1 MKSAITILK
10 EQLNN
15 LYLIFKLAF
24 VDVKSANKNHYLGM
38 LWEVISPAILI
49 MIYWLV
55 FGVGIRHRADV
66 EVGGD
71 IVPFIYWLMTGYMVW
86 MFFSK
91 SASSGAKAIFSKLR
105 VVSKMNFPMSI
116 LPNYTIFSKFMVHV
130 VMVGIIIVILQFAGY
145 PINIYYLQM
154 PYFMIANYFFT
165 FLFVLIFLFF
175 FILVC
180 VIFIFFTFMM
190 CIFMFLFHV
199 FMVYIII
206 VILQFAGYPINI
218 YYLQMPYFMIATY
231 FFTFSFVLIF
241 STLSTLVR
249 DIYKLLTS
257 TMRIGIYISPILW
270 DVTEV
275 KDDGTVATAVITAIV
290 KLNPLTYLQEG
301 YRASYFGVEW
311 YFITESG
318 TTLYFWT
325 LTLILFVIGSVLH
338 MHFRKYFI
346 DFL

>member
-15 LYLIFKLAF
+15 MYLIFKLALF
-24 VDVKSANKNHYLGM
+24 DLKSANKNHYLGM

-154 PYFMIANYFFT
+154 PYFMIA
-165 FLFVLIFLFF
+165 
-175 FILVC
+175 
-180 VIFIFFTFMM
+180 
-190 CIFMFLFHV
+190 
-199 FMVYIII
+199 
-206 VILQFAGYPINI
+206 
-218 YYLQMPYFMIATY
+218 TY

-290 KLNPLTYLQEG
+290 KLNPLTYLIEG

>member
-15 LYLIFKLAF
+15 MYLIFKLALF
-24 VDVKSANKNHYLGM
+24 DLKSANKNHYLGM

-154 PYFMIANYFFT
+154 PYFMIA
-165 FLFVLIFLFF
+165 
-175 FILVC
+175 
-180 VIFIFFTFMM
+180 
-190 CIFMFLFHV
+190 
-199 FMVYIII
+199 
-206 VILQFAGYPINI
+206 
-218 YYLQMPYFMIATY
+218 TY

-275 KDDGTVATAVITAIV
+275 KDAGTVATAVITAIV
-290 KLNPLTYLQEG
+290 KLNPLTYLIEG

>member
-1 MKSAITILK
+1 M
-10 EQLNN
+10 
-15 LYLIFKLAF
+15 YLIFKLALF
-24 VDVKSANKNHYLGM
+24 DLKSANKNHYLGM

-154 PYFMIANYFFT
+154 PYFMIA
-165 FLFVLIFLFF
+165 
-175 FILVC
+175 
-180 VIFIFFTFMM
+180 
-190 CIFMFLFHV
+190 
-199 FMVYIII
+199 
-206 VILQFAGYPINI
+206 
-218 YYLQMPYFMIATY
+218 TY

-290 KLNPLTYLQEG
+290 KLNPLTYLIEG

>member
-1 MKSAITILK
+1 
-10 EQLNN
+10 
-15 LYLIFKLAF
+15 
-24 VDVKSANKNHYLGM
+24 
-38 LWEVISPAILI
+38 
-49 MIYWLV
+49 
-55 FGVGIRHRADV
+55 
-66 EVGGD
+66 
-71 IVPFIYWLMTGYMVW
+71 
-86 MFFSK
+86 SK

-130 VMVGIIIVILQFAGY
+130 VMVG
-145 PINIYYLQM
+145 
-154 PYFMIANYFFT
+154 
-165 FLFVLIFLFF
+165 
-175 FILVC
+175 
-180 VIFIFFTFMM
+180 
-190 CIFMFLFHV
+190 
-199 FMVYIII
+199 III

-290 KLNPLTYLQEG
+290 KLNPLTYLIEG